1 MKVTAASVLILSTV
15 VSVEA
20 GWVGPEG
27 IYERTL
33 YATSFDAVD
42 WSSLAAVAGTTP
54 DEDPT
59 TRRTYERNLKYI
71 FHHKLNRRRFL
82 VAPAPQLVVDRIVA
96 IMEANY
102 RIGQLLGEGRRKLG
116 SRLPDADSQE
126 LVRQVGNTARALREQ
141 FTAFFVEAH
150 TTGYAVH
157 LPRSPDPA
165 AQFSSFILQAQTIS
179 DELTRRLEDY
189 FFAPSPGAVRL
200 EQMQSGNIVTLAES
214 LEVLSGAVSRSLR

>member
-1 MKVTAASVLILSTV
+1 MKVTAASVLILLHV

-20 GWVGPEG
+20 RWVEPEG
-27 IYERTL
+27 IFERTL

-42 WSSLAAVAGTTP
+42 WSSLAAVAGTAQV
-54 DEDPT
+54 DDPA
-59 TRRTYERNLKYI
+59 TRTTYERNLKYI
-71 FHHKLNRRRFL
+71 FHQKLNRRRFL
-82 VAPAPQLVVDRIVA
+82 VAPDPQLVVDRIVA
-96 IMEANY
+96 ILAANR

-116 SRLPDADSQE
+116 SPVPDAGSRA
-126 LVRQVGNTARALREQ
+126 LVKEVGSTARALREQ

-150 TTGYAVH
+150 TTGYPVH
-157 LPRSPDPA
+157 LPRSPNPA

-179 DELTRRLEDY
+179 EELTRRLDDY
-189 FFAPSPGAVRL
+189 FFAPSPGAVRI

>member
-1 MKVTAASVLILSTV
+1 MKVTAASVLVLMSV
-15 VSVEA
+15 ASVEVGLA
-20 GWVGPEG
+20 GPEG

-33 YATSFDAVD
+33 YSTSFDAVD

-54 DEDPT
+54 EEDPA

-82 VAPAPQLVVDRIVA
+82 VAPDPQLVVDRIVA
-96 IMEANY
+96 ILAASH
-102 RIGQLLGEGRRKLG
+102 RIGELLGEGRKKLG
-116 SRLPDADSQE
+116 SPVPDAGSRA
-126 LVRQVGNTARALREQ
+126 LVKEVGSTARALREQ

-150 TTGYAVH
+150 TTGYPVQ

-179 DELTRRLEDY
+179 DELTRRLDDY
-189 FFAPSPGAVRL
+189 FFAPSPGAVRI